1 MITGGRGATTIGAGT
16 TTTGAGIPRPTDT
29 CTLAYAG
36 SGRAR
41 VVRLNKVTMPNV
53 QRARL
58 ARFIVF
64 VFLLVNYA
72 KPFLPV
78 LSSDHDKGV

>member
-1 MITGGRGATTIGAGT
+1 M
-16 TTTGAGIPRPTDT
+16 PTDT

-41 VVRLNKVTMPNV
+41 VVRLNKVTMPDV
-53 QRARL
+53 QRGMR

-72 KPFLPV
+72 KPFLPAII
-78 LSSDHDKGV
+78 L